1 MTLTTASLTIGE
13 YCSYRERKGHG
24 LDTEIDSVDGE
35 WVLTVITLKDT
46 LNQAERR
53 LIVDLLLSGVD
64 TIDIV
69 VGERPSDLIASL
81 LDLNSLLLFADID
94 DTFTA

>member
-1 MTLTTASLTIGE
+1 M
-13 YCSYRERKGHG
+13 
-24 LDTEIDSVDGE
+24 DGE

-81 LDLNSLLLFADID
+81 LDLDSLLLFADID